1 MDYKDYYKILGVD
14 RNAPEKDIKKAYRSL
29 ARKYHPDVNP
39 GDKAAE
45 ERFKEIN
52 EAYEVLADSAK
63 RKKYDEFGSSW
74 QQYQRAGGDPGGFDW
89 SQWAGRAQPGGQR
102 VHTEYVDIN
111 DILGGLGGRGRGNGG
126 FSDFFEALFGGAAGR
141 GGNWQAQAQPARGQ
155 DFEQVVEITL
165 EEAMRGTTRLLQADG
180 RRLEVKIPAGV
191 DTGSRI
197 RMAGEG
203 AEGMGRGPKGDLY
216 LRVQV
221 QPHPRF
227 QREGDDL
234 RTSVPVDL
242 YTAVLGGEVRVPT
255 LTGNIM
261 LKVPPETQNGR
272 VFRLK
277 GQGMPRLKSPD
288 ERGDLL
294 ATVEVTLPSNLSGKE
309 KELFQDLAQLRA

>member
-1 MDYKDYYKILGVD
+1 MDYKDYYKILGVE
-14 RNAPEKDIKKAYRSL
+14 RNAAEKDIKKAYRSL

-52 EAYEVLADSAK
+52 EAYEVLADSDK

-74 QQYQRAGGDPGGFDW
+74 QQWQHTGGDPGGFDW
-89 SQWAGRAQPGGQR
+89 SRWAGRGQPGGQR

-126 FSDFFEALFGGAAGR
+126 FSDFFETLFGGGGR
-141 GGNWQAQAQPARGQ
+141 GAGWQTQAQPARGQ
-155 DFEQVVEITL
+155 DFEQVVEISL
-165 EEAMRGTTRLLQADG
+165 EEALRGTTRLLQADG

-203 AEGMGRGPKGDLY
+203 AEGMGGGRKGDLY

-221 QPHPRF
+221 RPHPRF

-234 RTSVPVDL
+234 RTTVSVDL
-242 YTAVLGGEVRVPT
+242 YTAVLGGETRVPT
-255 LTGNIM
+255 PTGNIM

-294 ATVEVTLPSNLSGKE
+294 VTVEIALPSNLSSKE